1 MKRIVIIVVVILQ
14 GCASIDFIGN
24 DQRPTEVSQGEVLES
39 VRDQNDELINYA
51 GGIEYHLSD
60 DTSVSFEVGGE
71 LNTEDPDLDLDSTA
85 VNFKIMFWS
94 DHFYPYCLQIKV
106 SCLYS

>member
-1 MKRIVIIVVVILQ
+1 MKRIVIIVAVILQ
-14 GCASIDFIGN
+14 GCASINFIGD

-51 GGIEYHLSD
+51 GGIEYHVSE

-71 LNTEDPDLDLDSTA
+71 LNTEYPDLDLDSTA
-85 VNFKIMFWS
+85 VKLKVMF
-94 DHFYPYCLQIKV
+94 
-106 SCLYS
+106 